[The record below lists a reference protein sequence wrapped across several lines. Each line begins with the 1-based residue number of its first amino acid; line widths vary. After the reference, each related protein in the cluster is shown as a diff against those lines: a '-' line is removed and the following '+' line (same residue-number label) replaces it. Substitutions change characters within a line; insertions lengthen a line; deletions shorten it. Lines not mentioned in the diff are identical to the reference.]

1 MVMKITPLLI
11 NVTHKGLKSNLK
23 IKKMIKTYRG
33 FLFANCLYKLR
44 SNHMCYLSPL
54 GLVAPLF
61 FSISVHANQIQGQMM
76 QFDIKAQRADKALI
90 EFAKQTEQT
99 VVFSY
104 ELAKQYQANSLYGF
118 YSQLD
123 ALNALLAET
132 ELDAVVDQN
141 GLLSIKLKQINR
153 KDNNMMKLSGV
164 SAAVLPALLAVNSQ
178 GINAAEQSAEQ
189 NIEKIAIVGSRVA
202 GRSVEDLPVPVD
214 ILSAEALENT
224 GQTEVGR
231 MLQAIAPS
239 FNFSSS
245 SISDGTDALRP
256 ATLRGLGPDQTLVL
270 INGKRRH
277 QASIIH
283 INTSVGRGTAGTDMN
298 AIPASAIKR
307 IEVLRDGAAAQ
318 YGSDAIAGVINIVL
332 KDGSEGGKAAVNYGE
347 YSEGDG
353 ETVNIDF
360 NKGFALGDNGYLN
373 TTINYR
379 DRAPTNRAGLH
390 GSCQF
395 YGCTELSDGTLL
407 AGDPR
412 ELTAPRD
419 TFRIGDA
426 DSQQFGLTVNTG
438 YELGAGELYGFI
450 TYSTRD
456 NESAAFFRHNANA
469 GGNPVLQD
477 GDATIPAGFLPK
489 INTTI
494 DDISYNFG
502 YKTEFDNDSSLD
514 LSYTYGEN
522 SIDYTTSDT
531 INGSY
536 ANFLRYDQGLSAAD
550 IRATIPRQ
558 GYAYG
563 MELSL
568 QTINL
573 DFTQNFDD
581 YSLAMGAEI
590 RTDEYRILEGSE
602 YAYRD
607 YDTNNGVNI
616 YDGLSSG
623 IGSENA
629 SGGTQG
635 FGGSSPASSVDESRD
650 VISFY
655 LDAEAY
661 VIEDVIISGALR
673 YDNYKGFGDTVNFK
687 LAGNWSVT
695 EDISLRGALS
705 SGFRAPSMQQLYFN
719 NISTQFVIGPNGNL
733 VAEEVG
739 TFRND
744 STLAQSL
751 GIPKLTEEKS
761 QNRSLGIV
769 YNVSD
774 NINVTLDYYSID
786 IDDRIVISNR
796 LGKGLSSSLDAAL
809 LSSGAGAG
817 QFFLNGADTET
828 QGIDFVATWNT
839 EGLGGTLDFT
849 LAANFTE
856 TDVVSLFTPAG
867 SGLETVPVDD
877 VFSDQEI
884 SIIEEWQP
892 EDRIN
897 LSALYRR
904 DDWTVNLSLN
914 RFGEYTVED
923 GGRQTYGAEI
933 LTDIK
938 VNYFV
943 TDDLSVNIGANNLF
957 DVYPDENT
965 IGNSRSGTIVD
976 AQGNTIVSSDGVF
989 KYSRRS
995 APFGFNGAYYYVGA
1009 EYRF

>member
-1 MVMKITPLLI
+1 MVKA
-11 NVTHKGLKSNLK
+11 KSNKIINKK
-23 IKKMIKTYRG
+23 IKLHSG
-33 FLFANCLYKLR
+33 LFFLNCLYKLR
-44 SNHMCYLSPL
+44 SNQTYSLCGCLA
-54 GLVAPLF
+54 VAPLALSF
-61 FSISVHANQIQGQMM
+61 NVQSAAAESQMI
-76 QFDIKAQRADKALI
+76 QFDIKAQRADLALI

-99 VVFSY
+99 VVFSFD
-104 ELAKQYQANSLYGF
+104 LAKQYQAQSVYG
-118 YSQLD
+118 YYTQLE
-123 ALNALLAET
+123 ALSNMLKQT

-153 KDNNMMKLSGV
+153 NDNNMRKLSGV
-164 SAAVLPALLAVNSQ
+164 SAAVLPLLMATNSQ
-178 GINAAEQSAEQ
+178 VANAQEQAAQE

-298 AIPASAIKR
+298 AIPAAAIKR

-332 KDGSEGGKAAVNYGE
+332 KDADEGGKAAVNYGQ

-353 ETVNIDF
+353 ETVTVDF
-360 NKGFALGDNGYLN
+360 NKGFALGDDGYLN

-426 DSQQFGLTVNTG
+426 DSQQFALTVNTG
-438 YELGAGELYGFI
+438 YELAGGELYGFI

-456 NESAAFFRHNANA
+456 NESAAFFRENAN
-469 GGNPVLQD
+469 GVGNPVLQD
-477 GDATIPAGFLPK
+477 GDAVIPMGFLPK

-494 DDISYNFG
+494 DDVSYNFG
-502 YKTEFDNDSSLD
+502 FKKEFDNSSSLD

-536 ANFLRYDQGLSAAD
+536 ANLLRYDQGLSADD

-558 GYAYG
+558 AYAYG

-573 DFTQNFDD
+573 DFTQDYDD
-581 YSLAMGAEI
+581 FSLAMGAEL

-616 YDGLSSG
+616 YDGMSGG

-629 SGGTQG
+629 AGGTQG
-635 FGGSSPASSVDESRD
+635 FGGSAPASSVDESRD

-655 LDAEAY
+655 LDAETY
-661 VIEDVIISGALR
+661 IIDDVIISGALR

-695 EDISLRGALS
+695 DDVSLRGAVS
-705 SGFRAPSMQQLYFN
+705 TGFRAPSMQQLYFN
-719 NISTQFVIGPNGNL
+719 NISTQFVVGPDGTL

-744 STLAQSL
+744 STLAQSI
-751 GIPKLTEEKS
+751 GIPKLKEEKS
-761 QNRSLGIV
+761 QNLSMGIV
-769 YNVSD
+769 YNVTD

-796 LGKGLSSSLDAAL
+796 LGKGLSDTLDAAL
-809 LSSGAGAG
+809 VSSGAGAG

-856 TDVVSLFTPAG
+856 TDVVDLFTPQG
-867 SGLETVPVDD
+867 SGLETIPVED
-877 VFSDQEI
+877 VFSSQET

-892 EDRIN
+892 QDRVN
-897 LSALYRR
+897 LSALYRLE
-904 DDWTVNLSLN
+904 DWTVNLSLN
-914 RFGEYTVED
+914 RYGEYTVED

-943 TDDLSVNIGANNLF
+943 TDNLSLNIGANNLF
-957 DVYPDENT
+957 DVYPDKNT
-965 IGNSRSGTIVD
+965 IGNSRAGTIVD
-976 AQGNTIVSSDGVF
+976 ASGNTIVSSTGVF
-989 KYSRRS
+989 EYSRRS